1 MIDKRGFT
9 LVELLV
15 VIGLIAILSI
25 MAVVILTP
33 ILARGRD
40 STRKSDIDA
49 IAKALETH
57 TYETAL
63 GTYRAESQAPNSSW
77 FAGGRIPKQKD
88 GSDYT
93 ISWLEKA
100 GSTAITPGAN
110 VKAPRWRICTQL
122 ETDSGN
128 AADQNGQPVITNN
141 GLYHCGYSA
150 Q

>member
-1 MIDKRGFT
+1 MIKKRGFT

-15 VIGLIAILSI
+15 VIGLIGILSI

-57 TYETAL
+57 TSEATV
-63 GTYRAESQAPNSSW
+63 GTYRAESANPAVSW

-93 ISWLEKA
+93 IAWLDAA
-100 GSTAITPGAN
+100 GTIITPGAN
-110 VKAPRWRICTQL
+110 VKAARWRICTQL